1 MDDIAHIIGTNSPA
15 IRDGMLV
22 TSHAPL
28 QALPPTC
35 STSVCGVFSQLVHP
49 LVYEC
54 VHELMC
60 VSTLNIHMICVYI
73 RMCMVTCIRFMY
85 SVVLTC
91 SHSIHVLAVPSCSAQ
106 CRVLHMFDVT
116 LHTSV
121 NVRMCNTYV

>member
-15 IRDGMLV
+15 MRDGMLV

-28 QALPPTC
+28 RALPPTC
-35 STSVCGVFSQLVHP
+35 STSVCVVCSLNSFTLLFTNV
-49 LVYEC
+49 
-54 VHELMC
+54 LMC

-106 CRVLHMFDVT
+106 CHVLHMFDVT